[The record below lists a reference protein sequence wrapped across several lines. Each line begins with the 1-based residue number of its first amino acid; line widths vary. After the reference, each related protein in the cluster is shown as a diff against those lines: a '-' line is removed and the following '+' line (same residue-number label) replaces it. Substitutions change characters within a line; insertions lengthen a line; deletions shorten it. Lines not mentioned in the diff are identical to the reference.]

1 MMAPT
6 RTNAMTF
13 RAARRIFDMDGLTAS
28 LAFAA
33 IYFVAAAA
41 SIAAP
46 VVSLEA
52 MATWRTTRPVA
63 GLVTGSCRSPPATS
77 LPLMK

>member
-1 MMAPT
+1 MTALT
-6 RTNAMTF
+6 TTNAMTF

-41 SIAAP
+41 SIAA
-46 VVSLEA
+46 L
-52 MATWRTTRPVA
+52 
-63 GLVTGSCRSPPATS
+63 
-77 LPLMK
+77 